1 MKPSG
6 SMRLRWMPVEAHRRA
21 ILPVLGGISGS
32 NKTIFIGWRP
42 LLMTTVTKVWREEG
56 FEGDHFLSAAVC

>member
-1 MKPSG
+1 
-6 SMRLRWMPVEAHRRA
+6 MPVEAHRRA
-21 ILPVLGGISGS
+21 MLPVLGGISGS

-56 FEGDHFLSAAVC
+56 FEGDHFLAAAVC